1 MTIVQ
6 LKCEEDDFIMGINL
20 SLLDRESLET
30 LHTFTG
36 HILQDKDMESEFK
49 QTDFLTD
56 GRPKTW
62 NREG

>member
-1 MTIVQ
+1 MTLIQ

-20 SLLDRESLET
+20 ALLDKESLET

-36 HILQDKDMESEFK
+36 QILQDKEMESEFK
-49 QTDFLTD
+49 QTDFLND